1 MRAPRLYLR
10 YAAVSVRAQL
20 QYPGSFL
27 TMAAGQFLATIVEI
41 AGIWALFS
49 RFGQIRGWRF
59 GEIAVFYGV
68 VNIAFSVADALTRG
82 FDVFGPQFVQTGDF
96 DRLLLRPRAT
106 ALQLLG
112 YELRLSRVGRLVQAL
127 LVFTIGA
134 QLVDLQWN
142 PRTVI
147 LLSSAVVGGM
157 ALFSGI
163 MVLQATLAFWT
174 VQSLEVANVLSY
186 GGVEAAQY
194 PLNVYAPWLRT
205 FLIYIV
211 PIGCVAYF
219 PVVGVL
225 GRHDP
230 LGAPDWFLGISPLVG
245 FFFLALAL
253 RIWGIGVR
261 RYASTGS

>member
-1 MRAPRLYLR
+1 MRA
-10 YAAVSVRAQL
+10 QM

-27 TMAAGQFLATIVEI
+27 MMSAGQFLATIVEI
-41 AGIWALFS
+41 AGIWTLFS

-112 YELRLSRVGRLVQAL
+112 YELRLSRVGRLIQAL
-127 LVFTIGA
+127 LVFAVGA
-134 QLVDLQWN
+134 QLAHLQWS
-142 PRTVI
+142 PRVVV

-163 MVLQATLAFWT
+163 LVLQATLAFWT
-174 VQSLEVANVLSY
+174 VESLEIANVLTY

-194 PLNVYAPWLRT
+194 PLNIYAAWLRT

-225 GRHDP
+225 GRRDP
-230 LGAPDWFLGISPLVG
+230 LGAPDWFLAVSPLFG
-245 FFFLALAL
+245 FLFLAGAL
-253 RIWGIGVR
+253 WIWGFGVR
-261 RYASTGS
+261 RYTSTGS